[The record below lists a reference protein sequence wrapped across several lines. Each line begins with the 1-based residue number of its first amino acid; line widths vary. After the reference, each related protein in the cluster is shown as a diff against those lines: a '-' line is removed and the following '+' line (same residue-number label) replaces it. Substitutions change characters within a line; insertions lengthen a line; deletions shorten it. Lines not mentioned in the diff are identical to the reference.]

1 MISAGEIEVF
11 PGCIHHLLVADKDL
25 LAACVQYSSFA
36 KRRRPLTEYCCWF
49 PAPIILNLPTP
60 TLINDPHQAWNI
72 APSLT
77 VVR

>member
-36 KRRRPLTEYCCWF
+36 ATRFGPRKAASAVDRVL
-49 PAPIILNLPTP
+49 LLVSGSDHSQPT
-60 TLINDPHQAWNI
+60 DAYADQ
-72 APSLT
+72 
-77 VVR
+77 